1 MQTRQSGCLLVPNC
15 LPPTNFTIIIIIII
29 IVVIAAIVIV
39 MIAGGKY
46 LDCSAEIADLCHSV
60 QYFNMPT
67 VFGWLVA
74 TCYKCSYYI
83 STFSNTSQHLSHI
96 LNCQQQVACNKS
108 SFISERKML
117 VEYSCKISYSDH
129 DIEII
134 S

>member
-15 LPPTNFTIIIIIII
+15 LLMTNFTIIII
-29 IVVIAAIVIV
+29 VVIV

-60 QYFNMPT
+60 QYFNLPT
-67 VFGWLVA
+67 VFGRLVA

-117 VEYSCKISYSDH
+117 VEYSCKVSNSDH
-129 DIEII
+129 VIQII